1 MIYYFIYQSLK
12 PYIREI
18 IGCASKKLTSK
29 RLQAQLPAKYEEEVV
44 KSYRNN
50 LVSALPRYH
59 EGTARR
65 VCRNQNGKGGIF
77 SPDVF
82 FRGFFRSFVD
92 SCVHPSTPILRS
104 RTLLFGRF

>member
-1 MIYYFIYQSLK
+1 MKSY
-12 PYIREI
+12 

-65 VCRNQNGKGGIF
+65 VCRNQNGKGDI
-77 SPDVF
+77 SLRVF
-82 FRGFFRSFVD
+82 SFVD
-92 SCVHPSTPILRS
+92 FFARLQFVCSPINTYVADSDSSFRAILRS
-104 RTLLFGRF
+104 ENGFDIMIAI

>member
-1 MIYYFIYQSLK
+1 MKSY
-12 PYIREI
+12 

-82 FRGFFRSFVD
+82 FRGFFRSFVG